1 MGSLAQWPR
10 HGPVGAG
17 GGVVSSTSDTI
28 RLPSIGTLG
37 PVART
42 PAGEVKIAGKGS
54 RSMDIYLSP
63 AKATELYEALGVV
76 LGISGAEA

>member
-1 MGSLAQWPR
+1 M
-10 HGPVGAG
+10 
-17 GGVVSSTSDTI
+17 SSTSDTI

-42 PAGEVKIAGKGS
+42 PAGEVKIARKGA

-63 AKATELYEALGVV
+63 AKAAELYEALGVV